1 MLTEEQIN
9 ANYLKFIN
17 YLEKYNCF
25 SEEMIKEL
33 GERIKYAPY
42 TMETEYGGAE
52 VGDLINVTL
61 TKLCRIGA
69 EINNNTLGTNGKDRI
84 AHPHLCVNQQ
94 MLMRV
99 LLLCN
104 IGKAE
109 MFTRTKEEWKI
120 RRGINY
126 EFVEN
131 KTHMRLGQRSLYL
144 CQKYGIRLEEEEFE
158 AFYSMDKTEEGNEG
172 FNTPLYTLVKAAK
185 NFTMVE
191 LRQEYLNKQNKNI
204 EEK

>member
-1 MLTEEQIN
+1 MKKL
-9 ANYLKFIN
+9 
-17 YLEKYNCF
+17 
-25 SEEMIKEL
+25 
-33 GERIKYAPY
+33 
-42 TMETEYGGAE
+42 
-52 VGDLINVTL
+52 LIF
-61 TKLCRIGA
+61 CMSI
-69 EINNNTLGTNGKDRI
+69 
-84 AHPHLCVNQQ
+84 
-94 MLMRV
+94 
-99 LLLCN
+99 LLLGCGN
-104 IGKAE
+104 N
-109 MFTRTKEEWKI
+109 TKEEWKI

-185 NFTMVE
+185 NLTMVE